1 MLWCGTI
8 YLEESKKKLKF
19 VQQYYAVK
27 EYQKLKSLSQIL
39 VQQNIRQ
46 ISIAQKGS
54 ATHSDVTILFCKI
67 NDF

>member
-27 EYQKLKSLSQIL
+27 EYQKLKSL
-39 VQQNIRQ
+39 
-46 ISIAQKGS
+46 
-54 ATHSDVTILFCKI
+54 
-67 NDF
+67 